1 MKRLLAESLKSG
13 IKLEMIYLSDKKV
26 LTQRTIKVLAIG
38 ESKFKAFCYLR
49 RKERLFKLE
58 NILSITVPRKKY
70 FRGA

>member
-1 MKRLLAESLKSG
+1 MKRLLAESLRSG

-26 LTQRTIKVLAIG
+26 VTQRTIKVLAIG
-38 ESKFKAFCYLR
+38 ESTFKAFCYLR
-49 RKERLFKLE
+49 REERLFKLE